1 MKENRTVGETK
12 NKIRRKRISLRMKKK
27 ANDQK
32 KIWEEYNT
40 EEKQRTWKHKISR
53 KENEATGKNNEK
65 DHQIQQI
72 KSKSSLFFKEKTL
85 P

>member
-32 KIWEEYNT
+32 KI
-40 EEKQRTWKHKISR
+40 
-53 KENEATGKNNEK
+53 
-65 DHQIQQI
+65 
-72 KSKSSLFFKEKTL
+72 
-85 P
+85 